1 MEGISKREA
10 HRGGQKPQRKSF
22 WSQSSN
28 CSEPCGTSRG
38 QPGHSNPWQ
47 HMLRPSYVKIFPVAG
62 HQDGL
67 HSRALSLT
75 KP

>member
-10 HRGGQKPQRKSF
+10 HRGGQNPKKIILEPELELQRTMRHLEGSARPQ
-22 WSQSSN
+22 
-28 CSEPCGTSRG
+28 
-38 QPGHSNPWQ
+38 QP
-47 HMLRPSYVKIFPVAG
+47 LATYAKPSYVKIFPVAG